1 MTAENTTDGACARE
15 DGVAAGDGLAANRAL
30 WDDLAEFHGTDP
42 EDRSYD
48 VQAFLAG
55 GQTLRGIER
64 ELAGDVAGKDLL
76 HLQCHFGMDTLNWA
90 RLGARVTG
98 VDFSSKAI
106 ARARTLAEQAGV
118 AAEFVEADTQR
129 LPDALAGR
137 YDLVVATYGVLSW
150 IGDLGAWMGGAATAL
165 RPGGRLVLVD
175 LHPVFQTVLTFDP
188 FVADWPYGGG
198 APQHDAMTATYA
210 HAEAAFEPKRT
221 IQYPY
226 SVGEIVTAAAS
237 AGLVVERLGEH
248 TETETDG
255 RHILPQG
262 PDGLYRFPFSDTY
275 LPILYSLSAALPPA
289 PDGHPRD
296 AGCPSPR
303 PAEVTRSSSL

>member
-1 MTAENTTDGACARE
+1 MAADENSEGVHTRDG
-15 DGVAAGDGLAANRAL
+15 GAAGGEELVANRAL

-42 EDRSYD
+42 DDRSYN
-48 VQAFLAG
+48 VESFLAG

-76 HLQCHFGMDTLNWA
+76 HLQCHFGMDTLSWA
-90 RLGARVTG
+90 RLGAHVTG
-98 VDFSSKAI
+98 LDFSPRAI
-106 ARARTLAEQAGV
+106 AKARELAQRAGLSAQ
-118 AAEFVEADTQR
+118 FVEADSQQ
-129 LPDALAGR
+129 LPDLLAGR
-137 YDLVVATYGVLSW
+137 FDLVVATYGVLSW
-150 IGDLGAWMGGAATAL
+150 IRDLDAWMGSAVTAL

-198 APQHDAMTATYA
+198 APQHDAMTGTYA
-210 HAEAAFEPKRT
+210 HADAPLDPQEST
-221 IQYPY
+221 QYPY

-248 TETETDG
+248 METETDG

-262 PDGLYRFPFSDTY
+262 PDGLYRFPFSGTQ
-275 LPILYSLSAALPPA
+275 LPVLYSLSAVLPGTTA
-289 PDGHPRD
+289 D
-296 AGCPSPR
+296 
-303 PAEVTRSSSL
+303 